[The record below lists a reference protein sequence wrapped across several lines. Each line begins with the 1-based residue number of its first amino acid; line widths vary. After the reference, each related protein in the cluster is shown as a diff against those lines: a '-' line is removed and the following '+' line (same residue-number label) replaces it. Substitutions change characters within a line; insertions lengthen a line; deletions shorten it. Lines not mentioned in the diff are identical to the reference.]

1 MLTKTGILFC
11 VIMFSG
17 DHRICKYTY
26 FQAYNI
32 TMVRSKGSGN
42 YAIPFNKKGGSCP
55 MMTFESCSATID
67 GRVLVNTTPHELTFQ
82 SLAGELVTVPTSVP
96 KGEKVGFAV
105 LNAKANEVQVG
116 EDLVMTTFSPTP
128 EGLALLEAIEA
139 WAAIK
144 HPNETLR
151 VIGSL
156 VAANGYP
163 GRVVG
168 MCPVPGFERAP
179 QGQKRMRTD
188 KFTVVIQ

>member
-1 MLTKTGILFC
+1 MTK
-11 VIMFSG
+11 
-17 DHRICKYTY
+17 
-26 FQAYNI
+26 N
-32 TMVRSKGSGN
+32 
-42 YAIPFNKKGGSCP
+42 
-55 MMTFESCSATID
+55 FELCSVTVD
-67 GRVLVNTTPHELTFQ
+67 GRILVNTTPHELTIQ
-82 SLAGELVTVPTSVP
+82 SLDGELVTVPTSVP

-105 LNAKANEVQVG
+105 LNAKANEVMVAD
-116 EDLVMTTFSPTP
+116 DLVTTTFSATS
-128 EGLALLEAIEA
+128 EGLDLLEAIED
-139 WAAIK
+139 WAAEE

-163 GRVVG
+163 GRGVG

>member
-1 MLTKTGILFC
+1 MTKNFKL
-11 VIMFSG
+11 
-17 DHRICKYTY
+17 
-26 FQAYNI
+26 
-32 TMVRSKGSGN
+32 
-42 YAIPFNKKGGSCP
+42 
-55 MMTFESCSATID
+55 CSVTVD

-82 SLAGELVTVPTSVP
+82 SLAGELVTVPSSVP
-96 KGEKVGFAV
+96 KGEKTGFAV
-105 LNAKANEVQVG
+105 LNAKSNEVQVA
-116 EDLVMTTFSPTP
+116 EDLVTTTFTATP
-128 EGLALLEAIEA
+128 EGLNLLEAIED
-139 WAAIK
+139 WAATE
-144 HPNETLR
+144 HPDKTLR